1 VARAAEEK
9 KTPLTW
15 PAIVA
20 KMLEARTSV
29 NREGAGADSPPV
41 FMRSTTRQEDQDQDL
56 ISSSQTGPAARA
68 QLKVLTERQ
77 YAHLAERRGLA
88 VYEFAGRF
96 WRNSDQFGQ
105 FFVVPIHW
113 MAELAAEQARFA
125 TRSALG
131 FKARVSDSPQNSGF
145 FNLYLIEAP
154 QAYGFSSVSSN
165 FRWKIRKAC
174 RHGVQIDLAT
184 PELLEE
190 HGYEV
195 TREAL
200 EKSGYRKPPSRT
212 DYVSRLEN
220 DTFMG
225 GNRLV
230 LAGLVP
236 DGEKRQRLGAIATA
250 SAIDGT
256 AYGDDIYVAPWAR
269 KSSVG
274 LRIVYSFIEA
284 CQRTPGIQRIV
295 LGRVTSDQALDA
307 FKVSMGVPRKDVPA
321 RVEFRRGVGAAVKV
335 VAAARPDLRQ
345 RLYGC

>member
-1 VARAAEEK
+1 
-9 KTPLTW
+9 
-15 PAIVA
+15 
-20 KMLEARTSV
+20 MLEARTSV

-105 FFVVPIHW
+105 FFLVPIHW

-131 FKARVSDSPQNSGF
+131 FKARVSDSPQNNGF

-174 RHGVQIDLAT
+174 RDGVQIDLAT

-212 DYVSRLEN
+212 DYVRGLEN